1 MNPANLLFPKT
12 ASAQCA
18 ARSRTRGPSALAAS
32 APGLTSLG
40 LLAACA
46 LLAACSGSADAPVAP
61 KPTAAAQSANVPSAP
76 GSADAHGTSAIAW
89 HYSTDAL
96 SVGNAFTQAHSENK
110 PLFLYWGATWC
121 PPCNQ
126 VKATIFSRPDFI
138 AQARSFV
145 PVYLDGDTPSA
156 QQHGK
161 RFRVS
166 GYPTMILF
174 RPDGTEITR
183 LAGEVE
189 PAQYMQLLAIGL
201 DGGASAGSALKSAL
215 SGGALTA
222 RDWRLLAYYSW
233 DTDEQALV
241 PKNAAAATLR
251 DLAARCPAD
260 YPESAARLQL
270 KAIVAAS
277 AAGRDEQPGIERTQA
292 RKTLAALLAQPGIA
306 RAHADIFTEQADDLV
321 QYVSPPKSAERAQLV
336 RQFDQLLDSLA
347 ADKTL
352 SNNDRVEAVLAKVE
366 LARLDNPNGALPAT
380 SVTQARAEANR
391 AASETSGASERQ
403 SVISSA
409 GYLLREAGLLDESD
423 ALYRAELARSPA
435 PYYFMSGLAS
445 NARKRGDKAKA
456 IGWAQQAYDAAKGP
470 ATRLQW
476 GAGLVGYLVDFA
488 AEDEARIDA
497 TASRLLAELGDRQDA
512 YSGRNR
518 NVLKRMSERLVT
530 WNGQAKGRHD
540 ALLARLHAQLAP
552 ACAAVP
558 EGDPDRA
565 ACSELFS
572 AQRG

>member
-1 MNPANLLFPKT
+1 MNTRNFLVPKIS
-12 ASAQCA
+12 SAQHV
-18 ARSRTRGPSALAAS
+18 ARGRTRAVSARAVTL
-32 APGLTSLG
+32 LG
-40 LLAACA
+40 LLAAGA
-46 LLAACSGSADAPVAP
+46 LLAACSRTTDAPVAP
-61 KPTAAAQSANVPSAP
+61 KTQAPAQGAKAQSAP
-76 GSADAHGTSAIAW
+76 GSADTHGTSAIAW
-89 HYSTDAL
+89 RYSTDAL
-96 SVGNAFTQAHSENK
+96 SVGNAFAQARGENK
-110 PLFLYWGATWC
+110 PLFLYWGAIWC

-138 AQARSFV
+138 AQTRSFV
-145 PVYLDGDTPSA
+145 PVYLDGDTPGA
-156 QQHGK
+156 QEHGK

-189 PAQYMQLLAIGL
+189 PAQYMQLLATGL
-201 DGGASAGSALKSAL
+201 DGGASAGNALKSAL
-215 SGGALTA
+215 SGGTLAA

-260 YPESAARLQL
+260 YAESAARLQL

-277 AAGRDEQPGIERTQA
+277 TAGRDEQPGIERGQA
-292 RKTLAALLAQPGIA
+292 RKTLAALLAQPGIG
-306 RAHADIFTEQADDLV
+306 RAHADIFTEQADELIK
-321 QYVSPPKSAERAQLV
+321 YVSPPKSAERAQLV
-336 RQFDQLLDSLA
+336 RQFDTLLDTLA
-347 ADKTL
+347 TDRTL
-352 SNNDRVEAVLAKVE
+352 SGNDRVDAVLAKVE
-366 LARLDNPNGALPAT
+366 LARLDNPNGALAAAL
-380 SVTQARAEANR
+380 VTQARTEANR
-391 AASETSGASERQ
+391 AASETFDASERQ

-409 GYLLREAGLLDESD
+409 GYLLREAGMLDESD

-445 NARKRGDKAKA
+445 NARKRGDKARA
-456 IGWAQQAYDAAKGP
+456 IGWAQQAYDTAKGP

-518 NVLKRMSERLVT
+518 NVLKRMSERLLS

-540 ALLARLHAQLAP
+540 ALLVRLHARLAP

-558 EGDPDRA
+558 ESDPDRA
-565 ACSELFS
+565 ACSGLFV

>member
-1 MNPANLLFPKT
+1 MA
-12 ASAQCA
+12 
-18 ARSRTRGPSALAAS
+18 
-32 APGLTSLG
+32 SLG

-46 LLAACSGSADAPVAP
+46 LLAGCGRSADAPVAP
-61 KPTAAAQSANVPSAP
+61 AKEAAAQGVNVQSSA
-76 GSADAHGTSAIAW
+76 GSGDKHGTSAIAW
-89 HYSTDAL
+89 RYSTDEL
-96 SVGNAFTQAHSENK
+96 SVGSAFSQARSENK

-126 VKATIFSRPDFI
+126 IKATIFSRPDFI
-138 AQARSFV
+138 AQSRSFV

-156 QQHGK
+156 QEHGK

-174 RPDGTEITR
+174 RPDGSEITR

-189 PAQYMQLLAIGL
+189 ATQYMQLLATGL

-215 SGGALTA
+215 SGGALAA

-251 DLAARCPAD
+251 DLAANCPAD

-270 KAIVAAS
+270 KAIAAAS
-277 AAGRDEQPGIERTQA
+277 AAGKDEQPGIERVQA

-321 QYVSPPKSAERAQLV
+321 KYVSSPKSAERAQLV
-336 RQFDQLLDSLA
+336 LQFKALLDALA
-347 ADKTL
+347 ADRTL
-352 SNNDRVEAVLAKVE
+352 SNNDRVDAVLAKVE
-366 LARLDNPNGALPAT
+366 LARLDNPNGALPAAL
-380 SVTQARAEANR
+380 VTQARAEANR
-391 AASETSGASERQ
+391 VAAETSDPIERQ
-403 SVISSA
+403 SVISSS

-488 AEDEARIDA
+488 ADDEARIDA

-518 NVLKRMSERLVT
+518 NVLKRMSERLRS

-540 ALLARLHAQLAP
+540 ALLARLHVQLAP

-565 ACSELFS
+565 ACAGLFS
-572 AQRG
+572 EQRG